1 MTTTP
6 WLPDGEV
13 PPQGVRVVERNR
25 TPMPTTFVL
34 PPDTTL
40 ADRAAFLR
48 TDALCRPIPVP
59 SDPFPLSASAIADFV
74 AWYDRLSGGQFAA
87 HRDAVWGD
95 AVWTEAVR
103 AGDAPPDMSRYPLAW
118 ALAQLGDGADQ
129 PGWSCMANDRNVVAT
144 AQVGAFRAFLF
155 AWSRHPLFP
164 AMAAGV
170 AAAGFSTH
178 ALAVF
183 AAAQCLADSG
193 NRIGFTRPPV
203 AGAPFDGF
211 HVETSAT
218 ERTPVVV
225 RRFDRFDWPRLN
237 SLGERGVEPAMVR
250 MLATDALSASQARLT
265 VRQPGLLVLSVGAVR
280 AQDDFVIIDNI
291 GAVLRARGRR
301 LRGLTGVAVIM
312 PKLRPG
318 PVPDQAG
325 FGWTFLP
332 LVNAHVPGAAMRGAA
347 ASAVG

>member
-1 MTTTP
+1 
-6 WLPDGEV
+6 V
-13 PPQGVRVVERNR
+13 P
-25 TPMPTTFVL
+25 T
-34 PPDTTL
+34 
-40 ADRAAFLR
+40 
-48 TDALCRPIPVP
+48 
-59 SDPFPLSASAIADFV
+59 DPFTLSAHAIADFV
-74 AWYDRLSGGQFAA
+74 AQYDRLSGGRFAA
-87 HRDAVWGD
+87 HRDAVW
-95 AVWTEAVR
+95 V
-103 AGDAPPDMSRYPLAW
+103 GDAPPDMSRYPLAW
-118 ALAQLGDGADQ
+118 ALAQLSRGADQ

-193 NRIGFTRPPV
+193 NRIGFTRPQV
-203 AGAPFDGF
+203 AGAPFDSF

-225 RRFDRFDWPRLN
+225 RRFDRFDWPKLN
-237 SLGERGVEPAMVR
+237 SLGERGAEPAMVR
-250 MLATDALSASQARLT
+250 MLATEALSASQARLT

-312 PKLRPG
+312 PKLRAG
-318 PVPDQAG
+318 PAPDQAG

-332 LVNAHVPGAAMRGAA
+332 VVNAHVPGAAMRGAA